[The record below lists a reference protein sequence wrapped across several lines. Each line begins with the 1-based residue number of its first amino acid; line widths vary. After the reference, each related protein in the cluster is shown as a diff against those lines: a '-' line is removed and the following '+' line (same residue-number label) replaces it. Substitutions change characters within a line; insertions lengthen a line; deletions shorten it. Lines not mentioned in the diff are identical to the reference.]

1 MSLDVWLTE
10 QGATRPAG
18 SGIFTREHGRTIEVT
33 VEEWNAK
40 HPDMPALEAAPS
52 EETTD
57 TVFNANITHN
67 LTAMADAAGLYRV
80 LWRPD
85 ELGITKACALIEP
98 LRTGLLKLL
107 GDPAGFRALNPSNGW
122 GTYESLVDFVTKY
135 HAACLEHPDAVI
147 GVSR

>member
-10 QGATRPAG
+10 QGATRPTG
-18 SGIFTREHGRTIEVT
+18 SGIFTRENGRTIEVT

-67 LTAMADAAGLYRV
+67 LTAMADAAELYMV

-98 LRTGLLKLL
+98 LRKGLNILL
-107 GDPAGFRALNPSNGW
+107 DNPAKFKALNPTNGW
-122 GTYESLVDFVTKY
+122 GSYDSLVQFVVSY
-135 HAACLEHPDAVI
+135 RGACMDHPDAVI